1 MPKKLLK
8 NSMDK
13 ELTEKTES
21 MTKSIESDMY
31 YKEILSGDTM
41 SFDWVDKIE
50 AACPY
55 IDNIIRSPRLT
66 LIKEENVIKIE
77 RVKKVSVDSV
87 KDLCKHTEY
96 IEKIDPETKDM
107 KPSKILEIFN
117 EDSFGTYENRFIY
130 TLINHLTRFVSKQGK
145 LLEDFEL
152 NNSKTLE
159 YSAQAKTKYEK
170 IGIELKVNSQILP
183 KDGANNNID
192 KELES
197 IKERVKR
204 IRLFISSWE
213 KSAFI
218 KSLIATRALFVHPP
232 IRKTNL
238 ILKNPNFQEASKLWD
253 FLYSYID
260 GDDSGLNDE
269 LNTEGDNVLR
279 GILDHSF
286 LMDYVVLD
294 SISKS
299 KRVQKDMLSKYSLII
314 VNQQIKKVVSLLY
327 SCGIK
332 ITDEQLL
339 EMIVNAID
347 DEKKARMASSND
359 VKNKFK
365 DAMSEYLEKTKDYL

>member
-1 MPKKLLK
+1 MPKKETK
-8 NSMDK
+8 ISMNK
-13 ELTEKTES
+13 ELKEKTENIS
-21 MTKSIESDMY
+21 KNIESSMC
-31 YKEILSGDTM
+31 YKAILSGDTM
-41 SFDWVDKIE
+41 SFDWIDKIE

-77 RVKKVSVDSV
+77 RVKKVSVESV
-87 KDLCKHTEY
+87 KDLCKHTQY
-96 IEKIDPETKDM
+96 IEKIDPKTKDM

-130 TLINHLTRFVSKQGK
+130 TLINHLTRFVSKQEK

-152 NNSKTLE
+152 NNNKTLE
-159 YSAQAKTKYEK
+159 YTASANTNEEK
-170 IGIELKVNSQILP
+170 INIELKVNSEILP
-183 KDGANNNID
+183 KDGANNNIE

-197 IKERVKR
+197 IRERVKR
-204 IRLFISSWE
+204 IRLFITSWE

-218 KSLIATRALFVHPP
+218 KSLIATRALFVYPP

-238 ILKNPNFQEASKLWD
+238 ILKNTNFQEASKLWD
-253 FLYSYID
+253 FIYSYID
-260 GDDSGLNDE
+260 GDDSDLNDE

-286 LMDYVVLD
+286 LMDYIVLD

-299 KRVQKDMLSKYSLII
+299 KRVQKDMLSKYALIM
-314 VNQQIKKVVSLLY
+314 VDEQIKKIVSLLY
-327 SCGIK
+327 SCGVK
-332 ITDEQLL
+332 ISDEQIL
-339 EMIVNAID
+339 EMIASAINE
-347 DEKKARMASSND
+347 EKKARLASSND

-365 DAMSEYLEKTKDYL
+365 DAMTEYLEKTKNYI